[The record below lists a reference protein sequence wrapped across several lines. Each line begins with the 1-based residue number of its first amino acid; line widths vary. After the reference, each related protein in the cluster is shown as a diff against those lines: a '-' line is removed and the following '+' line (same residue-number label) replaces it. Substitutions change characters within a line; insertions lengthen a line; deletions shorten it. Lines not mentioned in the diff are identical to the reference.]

1 MADRRHDFQFHDL
14 VGQQP
19 QTPVGEALRWRPQ
32 ACGDDLRFLL
42 AVEQF
47 GPWRL
52 RAWLAVEGEVEPQ
65 QHQSFANVLHRLG
78 AAADGLGDLG
88 VGPVRT
94 VYICLQQDLGAAHLL
109 GGTLELLDHLRQCG
123 PFLSGETDDILLLH
137 GRTLRDCGHHAK
149 KPKSATP

>member
-19 QTPVGEALRWRPQ
+19 QTPVGEAFRRRPQ

-52 RAWLAVEGEVEPQ
+52 GTWLAVEGEVEPQ
-65 QHQSFANVLHRLG
+65 RHEAFANVLHRLG
-78 AAADGLGDLG
+78 AAADSLGDLG
-88 VGPVRT
+88 VGPRRSVH
-94 VYICLQQDLGAAHLL
+94 ICLQQDLGTANLL
-109 GGTLELLDHLRQCG
+109 
-123 PFLSGETDDILLLH
+123 
-137 GRTLRDCGHHAK
+137 
-149 KPKSATP
+149 